1 VLVVG
6 SSSEVIG
13 RLLRRLSDQG
23 NEVESAFD
31 GRGALALLDQW
42 QPDLILLTMPLA
54 NLALPAFLAE
64 QRRRGFTGAIF
75 IVALGADDFLEAVRV
90 DSDLRVGPSALTW
103 DDLLPETPAPT
114 ADDSTERA
122 RSLLESAPDA
132 MVVTDGAGCI
142 VLVNSQAEAQF
153 GYRRQ
158 DLIGQPVEI
167 LIPERLR
174 RPHGEHR
181 ASYSAAPVARP
192 MGLGLELTARRA
204 DGSEFPVEI
213 SLSTLDTLDGLLVVS
228 AIRDIT
234 DRRALEQ
241 FQGDSIAQITHEV
254 NNALTAIRGYS
265 QLLQRGG
272 SSSIRAADVIV
283 NQTRQLERLVADLL
297 DVTRKGAEQVML
309 ECAEVDLVDLVQ
321 TCAARAQELS
331 PCHCVH
337 LQAPAQPVVG
347 WWDAGR
353 LEQVLQN
360 LLTNAIKYSPD
371 GGEIL
376 VRIEALEEEVRLSVV
391 DRGLG
396 IAPEARPHVFESLF
410 RSREAGASGIPGLG
424 LGLSIVR
431 NLVEAHGGQITVESE
446 LGRGSTFAVTLPF
459 QSQSSEAVNGT
470 ADGRHNGAAELQ
482 MSRHA

>member
-1 VLVVG
+1 MSEALRLGPGRGPRSVARSPTEAGRLRSVARSPAWPSSGVGIPKRWPRDPIEEAAELTERRRVLVVG

-13 RLLRRLSDQG
+13 RLLRRLSHQG

-64 QRRRGFTGAIF
+64 QRRRGFTGAVF
-75 IVALGADDFLEAVRV
+75 VVALRADDSLEAVRV
-90 DSDLRVGPSALTW
+90 DSNLRAGPSDLTW

-158 DLIGQPVEI
+158 DLLGQPVEV
-167 LIPERLR
+167 LMPERLR
-174 RPHGEHR
+174 HQHVGHR
-181 ASYSAAPVARP
+181 ASYTAAPVARP

-213 SLSTLDTLDGLLVVS
+213 SISTLDTLDGLLVVS

-241 FQGDSIAQITHEV
+241 FQGESIAQITHEV

-272 SSSIRAADVIV
+272 GNSIRAADVIV
-283 NQTRQLERLVADLL
+283 NQTRQLERLVGDLL
-297 DVTRKGAEQVML
+297 GVTRKGAEQVML
-309 ECAEVDLVDLVQ
+309 ECAEVDLVDLVR
-321 TCAARAQELS
+321 TCASRAQAAEPVPLRAPSSPRPSRLS
-331 PCHCVH
+331 
-337 LQAPAQPVVG
+337 
-347 WWDAGR
+347 
-353 LEQVLQN
+353 
-360 LLTNAIKYSPD
+360 D
-371 GGEIL
+371 GGTPGDWSRCC
-376 VRIEALEEEVRLSVV
+376 RIC
-391 DRGLG
+391 
-396 IAPEARPHVFESLF
+396 
-410 RSREAGASGIPGLG
+410 
-424 LGLSIVR
+424 
-431 NLVEAHGGQITVESE
+431 
-446 LGRGSTFAVTLPF
+446 
-459 QSQSSEAVNGT
+459 
-470 ADGRHNGAAELQ
+470 
-482 MSRHA
+482 